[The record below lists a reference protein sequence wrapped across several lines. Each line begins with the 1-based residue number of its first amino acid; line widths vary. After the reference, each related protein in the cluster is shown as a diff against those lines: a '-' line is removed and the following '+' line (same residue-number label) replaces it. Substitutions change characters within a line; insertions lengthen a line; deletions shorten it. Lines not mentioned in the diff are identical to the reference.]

1 MLEDILW
8 KVIFVIHFMNDMEAK
23 IADILKKTIILI
35 NFRWIGK
42 DLNSLTGNKF
52 LE

>member
-1 MLEDILW
+1 MLEDILL
-8 KVIFVIHFMNDMEAK
+8 KATFVIHFMNDMEAK

-42 DLNSLTGNKF
+42 DLNNLTGNKF